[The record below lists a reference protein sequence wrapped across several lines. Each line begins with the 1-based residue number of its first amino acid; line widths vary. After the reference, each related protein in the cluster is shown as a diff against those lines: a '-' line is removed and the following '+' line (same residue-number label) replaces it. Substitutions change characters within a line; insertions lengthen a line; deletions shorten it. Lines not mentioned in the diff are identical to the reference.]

1 MSNYKL
7 LQTMSNKCNTS
18 KNSVYKDV
26 AENDKSNDENDENN
40 GKKNKINNE
49 EHNIVERAIIV
60 GNDISKNENYGIDH
74 KGKKVKEYFKK

>member
-7 LQTMSNKCNTS
+7 LQTMSEYNIFQD
-18 KNSVYKDV
+18 SVNDEV
-26 AENDKSNDENDENN
+26 AKNDKSNDENDENN